1 MSIST
6 SVPKTFAELHKN
18 TASARKEISERSM
31 SMGKPATV
39 IDRDNKYSK
48 QKLTFNREKVH

>member
-1 MSIST
+1 LSIST

-39 IDRDNKYSK
+39 IDRDDKYSK
-48 QKLTFNREKVH
+48 QKLTFNREKVL